1 MLALFASNG
10 KGQCQKQ
17 LKLELQQGKTG
28 RESADSCFT
37 VLS

>member
-1 MLALFASNG
+1 MLTLFASNG

-17 LKLELQQGKTG
+17 LELELQLEKTG
-28 RESADSCFT
+28 REYADCCFT